1 MYGGT
6 KNEMS
11 RLLKDAQKL
20 SGVKYDINNL
30 ADVYSA
36 IHVIQEELGVA
47 GVAAQE
53 AESTLSGSLGAMKA
67 SFSNFIGN
75 LTLGRDIGPAL
86 NDLVQTSTN
95 FLFNNLIPA
104 LGNIVKALPGALSSA
119 VKILYPAVK
128 NQVAELIKNIATY
141 IQTTLPD
148 GLSKGTEVF
157 LQLAKGLTEKI
168 ITLYP
173 LVKTYISELISNISL
188 YIQEWFPEICNTGA
202 DILME
207 LINGLVN
214 DIPSLIL
221 ALGDIV
227 TNIIDFLGANLPLM
241 ATKGFEII
249 TSLASGIFNNIPS
262 ILASMITVL
271 ANVVQAIIN
280 NLPTIFAKGIEITA
294 NVASGI
300 ISAIPDLF
308 NKVWEGFCSV
318 DWASI
323 GSNIISGIVNGIKS
337 GVSAV
342 INAATEVAR
351 NAFNAAKNFLG
362 IKSPSRKFKYLGEM
376 SDEGVAQGLIGK
388 VSVVKDAIKK
398 VTGTMENS
406 FNPNLDSFRVGGSI
420 NRVSSNK
427 GGFQQTVIIQ
437 SPKALN
443 PSEVARQTRNS
454 TKRLALKM
462 SLVGD

>member
-1 MYGGT
+1 MQ
-6 KNEMS
+6 

-36 IHVIQEELGVA
+36 IHVVQEELGIA
-47 GVAAQE
+47 GVAAEE
-53 AESTLSGSLGAMKA
+53 AETTLLGSLGAMKA

-104 LGNIVKALPGALSSA
+104 LVNIIKALPGAIYNT
-119 VKILYPAVK
+119 VVTLYPILKTHV
-128 NQVAELIKNIATY
+128 VELMGNVATY
-141 IQTTLPD
+141 IQE
-148 GLSKGTEVF
+148 S
-157 LQLAKGLTEKI
+157 
-168 ITLYP
+168 
-173 LVKTYISELISNISL
+173 
-188 YIQEWFPEICNTGA
+188 FPEILNKGSEV
-202 DILME
+202 ILQ
-207 LINGLVN
+207 LINGMVAN
-214 DIPSLIL
+214 IPTLIL
-221 ALGDIV
+221 SLGDIV

-249 TSLASGIFNNIPS
+249 TSLASGIFNNIPA

-342 INAATEVAR
+342 ISAATEVAR
-351 NAFNAAKNFLG
+351 SAFNAAKNFLG

-376 SDEGVAQGLIGK
+376 SDEGVAKGLIGRI
-388 VSVVKDAIKK
+388 SVVKDAIKK
-398 VTGTMENS
+398 VTGTMENN

-420 NRVSSNK
+420 NRASSNK